1 MQQLVQP
8 NLSVVGKSGWCLD
21 YARRVFGAGVVE
33 ATAWQ
38 GWENAKYK
46 HTDGLP
52 NVSVPVWFDYWQDGI
67 RYGHVAVY
75 VPGQGVYSSPWQT
88 TYGHAVLSSVQEV
101 ERIYG
106 VKYVGWS
113 EDISNVRVAIGEE
126 MIPDQDNYYWRFGQ
140 DLSMRIRGR
149 ALSREEFRKYI
160 VGQSSLRA
168 IEILSDDPEANAVQN
183 WQNVGQVA
191 VRDKWDKQIYT
202 LQDQLKAV
210 QTALANEKA
219 KPPVEVIKTVEK
231 IVEKTVYVEDIE
243 TKQNVSKIL
252 SLVQPIYD
260 YFNGQYKSFAKYI
273 KKGDK

>member
-88 TYGHAVLSSVQEV
+88 TYGHAVLNSVQEV

-113 EDISNVRVAIGEE
+113 EDISNVRVASGEEE
-126 MIPDQDNYYWRFGQ
+126 MITDINILNSLYQRYRGRNASQPEIDQFLGKASYHDIITLLGEGDEAQQAFQ
-140 DLSMRIRGR
+140 DLTVGHVARRDNWEQQINDLK
-149 ALSREEFRKYI
+149 ALS
-160 VGQSSLRA
+160 GDSS
-168 IEILSDDPEANAVQN
+168 EANILGKV
-183 WQNVGQVA
+183 
-191 VRDKWDKQIYT
+191 
-202 LQDQLKAV
+202 L
-210 QTALANEKA
+210 
-219 KPPVEVIKTVEK
+219 IK
-231 IVEKTVYVEDIE
+231 IIA
-243 TKQNVSKIL
+243 
-252 SLVQPIYD
+252 SL
-260 YFNGQYKSFAKYI
+260 GYKKV
-273 KKGDK
+273 